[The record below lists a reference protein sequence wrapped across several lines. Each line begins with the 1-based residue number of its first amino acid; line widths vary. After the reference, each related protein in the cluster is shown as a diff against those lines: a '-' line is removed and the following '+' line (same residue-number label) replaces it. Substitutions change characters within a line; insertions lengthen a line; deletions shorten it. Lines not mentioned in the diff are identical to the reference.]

1 MKTLLTLIAIALLTT
16 IPVDAKTFK
25 LPNDDFAIASIDMP
39 DSWKPQVYDNGISGQ
54 SADDAVYLSVVAV
67 GSEKGMEGEIEDTFE
82 MLKKHNVTLD
92 ESTKKENKFKVG
104 ALDAT
109 ELLYQGK
116 DEDGPAAISIC
127 FVPIKDKLIIFTYW
141 VTTAK
146 EKEHLQEVG
155 KIVNSLKASS

>member
-1 MKTLLTLIAIALLTT
+1 MKTLLTLIAIAFLGTLQL
-16 IPVDAKTFK
+16 DAKTFK

-39 DSWKPQVYDNGISGQ
+39 DSWKPKAFENGVSGQ
-54 SADDAVYLSVVAV
+54 SADDAVYLSVAAV
-67 GSEKGMEGEIEDTFE
+67 GSEKGMEAEIEDTFD

-92 ESTKKENKFKVG
+92 ESTKKENKFKIG
-104 ALDAT
+104 GLDAT

-146 EKEHLQEVG
+146 EKEHLKEVG
-155 KIVNSLKASS
+155 TIVNSLKASS